1 MKIKSL
7 TLALLASA
15 AFVSCS
21 DDFLQDKKSYD
32 NVNEDAYNYYEGA
45 LGRLADIYSWC
56 LPNASADPGHRNN
69 STGNADAQS
78 KCTEEYCGFGDFVD
92 PQKTI
97 GTNGNYS
104 IPDYFQGQANSIQ
117 TNAWGRIR
125 NINDVIRGISGGNL
139 SQEQKMSFL
148 DRLTSSVHGV
158 TTTS

>member
-78 KCTEEYCGFGDFVD
+78 KLILKRQSVPTETIPFPTISRVRQTAFRQMHGDA
-92 PQKTI
+92 
-97 GTNGNYS
+97 Y
-104 IPDYFQGQANSIQ
+104 
-117 TNAWGRIR
+117 
-125 NINDVIRGISGGNL
+125 
-139 SQEQKMSFL
+139 E
-148 DRLTSSVHGV
+148 TSMM
-158 TTTS
+158 